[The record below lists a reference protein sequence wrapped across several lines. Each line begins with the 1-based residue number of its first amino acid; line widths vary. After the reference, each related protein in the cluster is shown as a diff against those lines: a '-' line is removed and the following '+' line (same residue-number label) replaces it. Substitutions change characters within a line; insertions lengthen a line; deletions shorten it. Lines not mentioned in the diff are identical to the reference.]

1 MVYRNEIAESGVG
14 TIASDESA
22 SLATLH
28 LQIGRGCQS
37 DRSVCIGMDYNA
49 NIYWIVA
56 GQLDGRK
63 LNVINSFYVKFER
76 HGWIVEAVYIGNPM
90 RHDEK
95 YLLINQTFAGKQR
108 LMPFINRQNF
118 QRPNC
123 DRFLVS
129 LLIPLYGRILDDNF
143 AKKTKNRLTIR

>member
-1 MVYRNEIAESGVG
+1 MLRANRLPSPLSTCKSDADVNPIAP
-14 TIASDESA
+14 I
-22 SLATLH
+22 
-28 LQIGRGCQS
+28 
-37 DRSVCIGMDYNA
+37 CIGMDYNA
-49 NIYWIVA
+49 NINWIVA
-56 GQLDGRK
+56 GQPDGRK

-76 HGWIVEAVYIGNPM
+76 HGWTVEAVYIGNPM

-95 YLLINQTFAGKQR
+95 YLLINQTFAGKQC

>member
-1 MVYRNEIAESGVG
+1 MWFYMGIVFILV
-14 TIASDESA
+14 
-22 SLATLH
+22 SLSIYISKSNNVA
-28 LQIGRGCQS
+28 
-37 DRSVCIGMDYNA
+37 A
-49 NIYWIVA
+49 NINWIVA
-56 GQLDGRK
+56 GQPDGRK

-95 YLLINQTFAGKQR
+95 YLLISQAFAGKQR

-143 AKKTKNRLTIR
+143 AKKN

>member
-1 MVYRNEIAESGVG
+1 MGTEIAESGVG

-95 YLLINQTFAGKQR
+95 YLLINQAFAGKQR

-123 DRFLVS
+123 DRFLAS

-143 AKKTKNRLTIR
+143 AKKLKID

>member
-1 MVYRNEIAESGVG
+1 MVLWERRGWRVEWTLLLRKNLLPSPLS
-14 TIASDESA
+14 TCKSDA
-22 SLATLH
+22 DVNQLAP
-28 LQIGRGCQS
+28 I
-37 DRSVCIGMDYNA
+37 CIGMDYNA
-49 NIYWIVA
+49 NINWIVA
-56 GQLDGRK
+56 GQPDGRK

-76 HGWIVEAVYIGNPM
+76 HGWTVEAVYIGNPM

-95 YLLINQTFAGKQR
+95 YLLINQAFASKQC
-108 LMPFINRQNF
+108 LMSFINRQNF

-143 AKKTKNRLTIR
+143 AKKLKID

>member
-1 MVYRNEIAESGVG
+1 
-14 TIASDESA
+14 
-22 SLATLH
+22 
-28 LQIGRGCQS
+28 
-37 DRSVCIGMDYNA
+37 MDYNA
-49 NIYWIVA
+49 NINWIVA
-56 GQLDGRK
+56 GQPDGRK

-95 YLLINQTFAGKQR
+95 YLLINQAFASKQR

-118 QRPNC
+118 QRLNC

-143 AKKTKNRLTIR
+143 VKKTKNKLTIR

>member
-1 MVYRNEIAESGVG
+1 MGTKIAEWTLLLRTNRFPSPLS
-14 TIASDESA
+14 TCKSDA
-22 SLATLH
+22 DVNPLAP
-28 LQIGRGCQS
+28 ICWR
-37 DRSVCIGMDYNA
+37 RVDYNA
-49 NIYWIVA
+49 NINWIMA
-56 GQLDGRK
+56 GQPDGRR

-76 HGWIVEAVYIGNPM
+76 HGWTVEAVYIGNLM

-95 YLLINQTFAGKQR
+95 YLLINQAFASKQR

-118 QRPNC
+118 QRLNC

-143 AKKTKNRLTIR
+143 VKKLKID